1 VEERE
6 RRAKHIAG
14 LDLEEVAGVEP
25 PPEELRMRTT
35 NGLRR
40 PRAPARL
47 FTAIIVTLVV
57 TECVEE
63 N

>member
-14 LDLEEVAGVEP
+14 LDLEEVAGVE
-25 PPEELRMRTT
+25 L
-35 NGLRR
+35 
-40 PRAPARL
+40 
-47 FTAIIVTLVV
+47 VTLVV
-57 TECVEE
+57 TECAEE